1 MYFKFT
7 FMSNFNIFK
16 SKITYSDSVFWIAAC
31 ILLFWA
37 LGYRGLWGPEG
48 RWAEIVRE
56 MFLKGDF
63 FHPTINGEPYFDKP
77 LLTYWVIAL
86 VTAVTGRLDEWAVRL
101 PGAISGLLS
110 LWATIYMGRRLWTEE
125 VGRTA
130 GWILLTT
137 YGFLFWSRTGTANIE
152 NIAAITL
159 AVSWY
164 WAMREKPGFWSY
176 LGFYLICFT
185 GAHFKGLTAIV
196 IPMLAILPDAIRRR
210 RWLNY
215 LSISHL
221 MALAIGVTIYLIP
234 FIIASKTASA
244 GYQESGLAMVFQE
257 NIQRYFRPFDHKE
270 PPYVYFYYLPLL
282 FLPWT
287 PIMLT
292 ALFSMVKSYRKLDTR
307 TKWLLEAAFL
317 IILFYT
323 VSGSRRN
330 YYILPVFPFCA
341 LLSSVFLTS
350 PGEDV
355 WKRIGIGLQG
365 GLIMLVAVAEIGNL
379 AIWPLIEDKTGF
391 VPPLGFKTATLL
403 IGILG
408 LTPWVVRRFAPD
420 LLSKITGTGIKTAPV
435 ASAVVI
441 LIGGFFCW
449 QQNTLEAYRAE
460 RPFLMEL
467 KAQVAGIP
475 PGSIAIYRKNMAD
488 VVFYLDPP
496 GPVKILKDN
505 DAVADFFGKGEE
517 MKVLIARRKDLSR
530 LLPVMPRDLGDH
542 PTLCTRTYS
551 WQHKES
557 AQLLAWKMVGRKE

>member
-1 MYFKFT
+1 MGN
-7 FMSNFNIFK
+7 SNV
-16 SKITYSDSVFWIAAC
+16 SKPIITYSNLVFWTAAC
-31 ILLFWA
+31 LLLFWA
-37 LGYRGLWGPEG
+37 IGYRGLWDPEG

-77 LLTYWVIAL
+77 LLTYWAIAL
-86 VTAVTGRLDEWAVRL
+86 VTAVTGRLDEWVVRL
-101 PGAISGLLS
+101 PSAISGLLS
-110 LWATIYMGRRLWTEE
+110 LWATIYIGRRLWTEE

-137 YGFLFWSRTGTANIE
+137 YGFLFWSRTGAADIE

-159 AVSWY
+159 AVCWY
-164 WAMREKPGFWSY
+164 WAKRGKPGFWSY

-185 GAHFKGLTAIV
+185 GAHFKGLTALI
-196 IPMLAILPDAIRRR
+196 IPMLAISPDVIRNR

-215 LSISHL
+215 LNISHL
-221 MALAIGVTIYLIP
+221 IALAIGVAIYLVP
-234 FIIASKTASA
+234 FIIASKTAS

-317 IILFYT
+317 IFLFFT
-323 VSGSRRN
+323 VSGSRRS
-330 YYILPVFPFCA
+330 YYILPVVPFCA
-341 LLSSVFLTS
+341 LLVSVFLSTS
-350 PGEDV
+350 GKDG
-355 WKRIGIGLQG
+355 WKRIGIGLQS
-365 GLIMLVAVAEIGNL
+365 GLIVLVAVAEIGSL

-391 VPPLGFKTATLL
+391 IPPVGFKTAILL

-408 LTPWVVRRFAPD
+408 LTPWVVSRLAPD
-420 LLSKITGTGIKTAPV
+420 LLSKITGTGIKVAPV
-435 ASAVVI
+435 ASATVI
-441 LIGGFFCW
+441 LFGGFFCW
-449 QQNTLEAYRAE
+449 QQNTLEAYRAKK
-460 RPFLMEL
+460 PFLMEL
-467 KAQVAGIP
+467 KAQTEGIP
-475 PGSIAIYRKNMAD
+475 PESIAIYKKNRAK

-496 GPVKILKDN
+496 SPLKILKDN
-505 DAVADFFGKGEE
+505 DAVTNFFGKGEE
-517 MKVLIARRKDLSR
+517 TKVLIARRKDMNR
-530 LLPVMPRDLGDH
+530 LLPVLPRDLGDQ

-557 AQLLAWKMVGRKE
+557 AQLLAWKIVGRKELP